1 MRKKLKR
8 MIDSKTGQPL
18 FTPQLIKNDNVEE
31 VIQFARKN
39 QINKEGGIGNYL
51 YKQHF
56 EKESKLSAIQD
67 M

>member
-31 VIQFARKN
+31 VI
-39 QINKEGGIGNYL
+39 
-51 YKQHF
+51 
-56 EKESKLSAIQD
+56 
-67 M
+67 